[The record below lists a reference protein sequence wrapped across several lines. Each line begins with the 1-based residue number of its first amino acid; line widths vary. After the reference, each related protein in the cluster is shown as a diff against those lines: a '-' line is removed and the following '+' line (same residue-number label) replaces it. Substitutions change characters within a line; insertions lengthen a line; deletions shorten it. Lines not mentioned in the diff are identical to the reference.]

1 MTITALGE
9 DKKGASEDAYHPISG
24 DGQNE
29 ESELKINVDQMDF
42 GFPRSLSPEL
52 KKARGRVIR
61 LLKKLRNKQRQ
72 VIEIRG
78 RLKLAESRV
87 SRIEE
92 NHRRQIEDLNNVIEK
107 QRDLLYGK
115 KVASGE

>member
-1 MTITALGE
+1 
-9 DKKGASEDAYHPISG
+9 
-24 DGQNE
+24 
-29 ESELKINVDQMDF
+29 MDF